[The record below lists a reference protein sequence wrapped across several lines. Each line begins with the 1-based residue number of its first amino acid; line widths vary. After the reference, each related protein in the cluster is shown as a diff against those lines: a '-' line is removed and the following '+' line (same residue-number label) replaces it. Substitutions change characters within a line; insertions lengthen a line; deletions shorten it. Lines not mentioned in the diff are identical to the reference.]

1 MKFNVF
7 VVSPPGYIHSA
18 AFAEVAETVHYGLA
32 ALGHDSVLT
41 SGLVP
46 ELGRRPVIFGANLL
60 AQLKLKPPPGAILYN
75 LEQVQQGS
83 AWLTPALLDL
93 FRHYPVWDYSR
104 RNVAQLV
111 AMGVPTPALVPI
123 GWAPQ
128 LSRIAPMAEDIDVLF
143 YGSMNPRRQSVL
155 EALEAQGVKVKV
167 LFGLYGAERDAYVAR
182 SRLVLNIHYYEAK
195 VFEVVRVSY
204 LLANGR
210 AVVSETGSSPEE
222 EAVFA
227 PGVAF
232 ATYEQLVPTCLRLV
246 ADGVARARL
255 GAAGR
260 ALMQRRGIED
270 FLRAAM
276 TTLKETP

>member
-1 MKFNVF
+1 
-7 VVSPPGYIHSA
+7 
-18 AFAEVAETVHYGLA
+18 LA

-128 LSRIAPMAEDIDVLF
+128 LSHIAPMAEEPGCQRYPVRNRTRL
-143 YGSMNPRRQSVL
+143 PRRSRCWRTRIVGRCR
-155 EALEAQGVKVKV
+155 GVWSGK
-167 LFGLYGAERDAYVAR
+167 FGENRR
-182 SRLVLNIHYYEAK
+182 
-195 VFEVVRVSY
+195 
-204 LLANGR
+204 
-210 AVVSETGSSPEE
+210 
-222 EAVFA
+222 
-227 PGVAF
+227 
-232 ATYEQLVPTCLRLV
+232 QLKRF
-246 ADGVARARL
+246 
-255 GAAGR
+255 
-260 ALMQRRGIED
+260 RRQTE
-270 FLRAAM
+270 
-276 TTLKETP
+276 